1 MLIAVIIAGL
11 VIIAIAVF
19 LLSSRPWQSGV
30 SEAPDEEVF
39 RLHPGIAEFHVK
51 GEDALVTFEVPI
63 PPGDPDPV
71 LRDLLS
77 HEAVEVVRE
86 KRHDLPIAQVHRVVV
101 FGKRGGEAVEVSRVE
116 LETPGELPAPL
127 SPDLIPHASRLNFD
141 PLAAV
146 ADAGPSAA
154 PGVAEVTPESG
165 LAPVG
170 SELTLTG
177 TASAGLRA
185 QGLDPATAGAGDL
198 GIGILRLSGYTV
210 APGPSPDTYTATR
223 AGTQTFVKV
232 SPLEPGGYPELNDR
246 EINQFVIDFNS
257 SGAAQGLLF
266 SDKFCPFEVY
276 ERERREPRI
285 RFVTRERL
293 QRFVDAFAIG

>member
-30 SEAPDEEVF
+30 SEAPDVEVF
-39 RLHPGIAEFHVK
+39 RLHPEIAEFHVK
-51 GEDALVTFEVPI
+51 GEDALVTFAVPI
-63 PPGDPDPV
+63 PEGDPDPV

-101 FGKRGGEAVEVSRVE
+101 FGKRNGDAVEVNRVE

-127 SPDLIPHASRLNFD
+127 PPDLIPHASRLNFD
-141 PLAAV
+141 PVAAV
-146 ADAGPSAA
+146 ADAGPSAT
-154 PGVAEVTPESG
+154 PGVAEVQSESG

-177 TASAGLRA
+177 TAAAGLRA
-185 QGLDPATAGAGDL
+185 QGLDPSTLAAGDL
-198 GIGILRLSGYTV
+198 GIGILKLAGYSV
-210 APGPSPDTYTATR
+210 GPGPAPDTYTASR
-223 AGTQTFVKV
+223 AGIQTFVRV
-232 SPLEPGGYPELNDR
+232 SPHEPGGYPELSDR
-246 EINQFVIDFNS
+246 EINQFVIDFIA
-257 SGAAQGLLF
+257 SGASQGLLF